1 MPREAR
7 ERYDAVVFGAD
18 GVLVAPTDPDRSRL
32 AIEKAFR
39 TFGIDRPRREHVDAL
54 LDVAPEE
61 LETICEVY
69 DLEAESFWPEC
80 DRRLARA
87 HRRALHR
94 GEKPLYNDVAA
105 LQSLGVDR
113 DLLVASDHQRET
125 IEYLLDFFGIEELF
139 EVASGRESGVEGL
152 EDKKP
157 SPHPLER
164 ALMDLG
170 VEATRTLAVG
180 DSNAD
185 IEAARGANVDSAF
198 LRRPRCAEY
207 VLDSRPTH
215 EITSLTEL
223 STLRPEVQ

>member
-1 MPREAR
+1 MR
-7 ERYDAVVFGAD
+7 G
-18 GVLVAPTDPDRSRL
+18 GDR
-32 AIEKAFR
+32 
-39 TFGIDRPRREHVDAL
+39 T
-54 LDVAPEE
+54 
-61 LETICEVY
+61 
-69 DLEAESFWPEC
+69 
-80 DRRLARA
+80 RA
-87 HRRALHR
+87 
-94 GEKPLYNDVAA
+94 
-105 LQSLGVDR
+105 DR

-152 EDKKP
+152 EGKKP
-157 SPHPLER
+157 SPHSLER
-164 ALMDLG
+164 ALTDLG
-170 VEATRTLAVG
+170 VEAARTLAVG